1 MSAIGF
7 LYAPVEHPIARTVNA
22 TVAYSG
28 LKIDRP
34 EYTHFKDNKS
44 PEYLAMFPH
53 GKMPAF
59 KSTSGFTLVEGAAIA
74 RYLAARAPES
84 GLLPKSLE
92 DQALVDQWVHLVESE
107 LFNNT
112 VFTWLLCQGRFGPY
126 SKELHEIFTTKE
138 RRVLSTI
145 NKHLEDRTYVV
156 GDRITLADLTL
167 ASALAIALP
176 HTLDKEQRT
185 NFSNVIKHFELL
197 AAEPSLKELFGG
209 IKYAEKL
216 IQNESPK

>member
-1 MSAIGF
+1 
-7 LYAPVEHPIARTVNA
+7 VNA

-59 KSTSGFTLVEGAAIA
+59 KSTSGFALVEGAAIA

-84 GLLPKSLE
+84 GLLPMSLE

-107 LFNNT
+107 LFDNT
-112 VFTWLLCQGRFGPY
+112 VFTWLLCQGKFGPY
-126 SKELHEIFTTKE
+126 SKELHEIFTGKE
-138 RRVLSTI
+138 RRALSTI

-167 ASALAIALP
+167 ANALAFALP

-185 NFSNVIKHFELL
+185 NFSNVIKHFELI